1 MKQLRFA
8 LGMVASI
15 TSLVGCSS
23 QHLEESERTGA
34 ASSAL
39 RSAEESEIE
48 LPGAGPVA
56 EPVAEPPPPPPE
68 DPPSEPGAFAIDE
81 AVKRAVD
88 SCITTVD
95 YNRLGYSYAPAG
107 ETYTH
112 RSGST
117 AWKLASY
124 LGSVSLYGID
134 KLGWIDATNA
144 GQGAAYAEGEAFL
157 NATIAKVN
165 AKFASEAAAGRPFQS
180 YQKVCLAQCISSRI
194 IDYAADIL
202 SKYGGAS
209 LAVARGVGVCTE
221 FASIANR
228 IVNATASDSVSSWVG
243 LSPGHA
249 FLQVSFDG
257 NTYSI
262 EPQHDPAESKTCR
275 FYKPEATPPAGGG
288 GGGGGVAESGGGT
301 YVLYPSWEV
310 DMGGGRW
317 ERTCVSIDDKTD
329 CEWHFVE

>member
-8 LGMVASI
+8 LGMAASI

-23 QHLEESERTGA
+23 QSIEESERMGA

-39 RSAEESEIE
+39 RSAEEGEVE
-48 LPGAGPVA
+48 RPGA
-56 EPVAEPPPPPPE
+56 EPVSEPPPPPPE

-88 SCITTVD
+88 SCITGVD
-95 YNRLGYSYAPAG
+95 YNQLGYSYAPAG

-124 LGSVSLYGID
+124 IGSFNLYGVD

-157 NATIAKVN
+157 NATIVKVN
-165 AKFASEAAAGRPFQS
+165 AKFAAEAAAGRPFQS

-194 IDYAADIL
+194 IDYASDFL

-228 IVNATASDSVSSWVG
+228 IVNATASDSVAGWVG

-257 NTYSI
+257 NTYSV
-262 EPQHDPAESKTCR
+262 EPQHDPLASKTCR
-275 FYKPEATPPAGGG
+275 FYRPEATPSASSG
-288 GGGGGVAESGGGT
+288 GGGGGVAESGGAT
-301 YVLYPSWEV
+301 YVLYPSWQVE
-310 DMGGGRW
+310 MGGGRW
-317 ERTCVSIDDKTD
+317 ERTCVSIDDITE
-329 CEWHFVE
+329 CEWQFVE